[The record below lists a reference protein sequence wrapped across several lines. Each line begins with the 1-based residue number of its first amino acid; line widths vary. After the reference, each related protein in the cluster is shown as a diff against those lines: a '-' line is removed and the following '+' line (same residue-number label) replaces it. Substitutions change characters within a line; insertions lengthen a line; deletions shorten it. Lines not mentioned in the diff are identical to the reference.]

1 MTDTVARQILEVRRT
16 GLTNMLDV
24 NAVMAIA
31 DGLMLH
37 DLVVYLS
44 DSSNHRGYVD
54 FILNGTP

>member
-16 GLTNMLDV
+16 GLTNMFDV

-31 DGLMLH
+31 DALMLH